1 MTSPRTLT
9 EPSRQTPIF
18 GEYEVVILGGGP
30 AGIAAAL
37 AAGRSG
43 RSTILIERYGFLGGA
58 GTAAGLSTFCGL
70 HANVHGEH
78 KLVIH
83 GVLDDILDRL
93 ERMNGL
99 REPHLSVQNRIQA
112 QAYDIS
118 AYKIATDEL
127 LAAAGVKVLFHAYGA
142 ACVMKSADEIDAL
155 LVETKSGRFAIK
167 GRIFIDGSGDGDL
180 AAWSGAP
187 YEVGNGKG
195 NMLYPSTMFRING
208 VDPVKAGDAWA
219 LIPKLMEEEEQKG
232 RRFPRKKP
240 IVRPQKNPIEWRAN
254 LTQIKN
260 PDGTAVS
267 GIDAEQFSYGEVE
280 GRRQCWDVFEFIKSV
295 TPGFENAYIVE
306 IAPQIGIRETRRIV
320 GDYVLSEA
328 DILGCA
334 DFDDAIGVN
343 GWPVEAHVSGDV
355 VFKFTAAGSRG
366 FNQIPYRI
374 VLPQKVENLFV
385 VGRCA
390 SMTHEGQSSARVSGP
405 CYVMGQAAGTA
416 AHLALQAGTTPRK
429 VNVRALQRRLE
440 TDGAF
445 LGAVTVAAE

>member
-1 MTSPRTLT
+1 M
-9 EPSRQTPIF
+9 
-18 GEYEVVILGGGP
+18 
-30 AGIAAAL
+30 
-37 AAGRSG
+37 
-43 RSTILIERYGFLGGA
+43 
-58 GTAAGLSTFCGL
+58 
-70 HANVHGEH
+70 
-78 KLVIH
+78 
-83 GVLDDILDRL
+83 
-93 ERMNGL
+93 
-99 REPHLSVQNRIQA
+99 
-112 QAYDIS
+112 
-118 AYKIATDEL
+118 
-127 LAAAGVKVLFHAYGA
+127 
-142 ACVMKSADEIDAL
+142 
-155 LVETKSGRFAIK
+155 
-167 GRIFIDGSGDGDL
+167 
-180 AAWSGAP
+180 
-187 YEVGNGKG
+187 
-195 NMLYPSTMFRING
+195 
-208 VDPVKAGDAWA
+208 
-219 LIPKLMEEEEQKG
+219 
-232 RRFPRKKP
+232 
-240 IVRPQKNPIEWRAN
+240 
-254 LTQIKN
+254 
-260 PDGTAVS
+260 
-267 GIDAEQFSYGEVE
+267 E